1 MEGLVDGET
10 GAEGRTGE
18 VEEDLG
24 EELVRKRVNRRE
36 LRRKEEVSSE
46 REVETTEISHSEL
59 GDPLM
64 KGI

>member
-18 VEEDLG
+18 VGEDLG
-24 EELVRKRVNRRE
+24 EELVWKRVNRRE
-36 LRRKEEVSSE
+36 LRRKEEITSE
-46 REVETTEISHSEL
+46 REVKTTEISHSEL